1 MTQAAPLPS
10 ALRPFVDF
18 ASVLRGNGF
27 AVAPDQTIGFVR
39 ALGALGPRSIDD
51 VHHAARALFAVPPE
65 RFEAF
70 DALFRAFFLGQT
82 ASAPAHGDEGEEV
95 EAHEASGADTAAE
108 LDEAEDSPGAEAAA
122 AERLGHRDLAAW
134 ADDALRRLARDAP
147 RRLPQRLSRRRISA
161 PLGDRPDMRRALR
174 DAARRDGELFTLP
187 MTRRRLRQRR
197 IVLLIDVS
205 GSMSERTEPALRFAH
220 GLSQAARQI
229 EVFTLGTRLTR
240 ITAALRPQAG
250 DLALPRAAALI
261 ADIDGGTRIGEALQ
275 TFLAV
280 PRYAGFARGALV
292 LVLSDGLERG
302 DPAAMIE
309 GTRRLARLAWRLHW
323 LSPLAG
329 SDGYRPETAGL
340 AAILP
345 DLDAFAPGGNI
356 ATLTDH
362 VLNAARWA

>member
-1 MTQAAPLPS
+1 MPG

-18 ASVLRGNGF
+18 AGLLRANGF

-39 ALGALGPRSIDD
+39 AIGLLGPRGLTD
-51 VHHAARALFAVPPE
+51 VYRAARALFAVPPE
-65 RFEAF
+65 QVEAF

-82 ASAPAHGDEGEEV
+82 VSAPAHGDEGEEV
-95 EAHEASGADTAAE
+95 EAHEASGADAAAE
-108 LDEAEDSPGAEAAA
+108 LDPAEAPPGAEATP
-122 AERLGHRDLAAW
+122 AERLGYRQLAAGE
-134 ADDALRRLARDAP
+134 DAALAQLARAAP
-147 RRLPQRLSRRRISA
+147 RHLPRRLSRRRIAARS
-161 PLGDRPDMRRALR
+161 GDRPDLRRALR
-174 DAARRDGELFTLP
+174 AAARRDGELLTLP

-220 GLSQAARQI
+220 ALTQAAERI

-240 ITAALRPQAG
+240 ITRALAPRAADR
-250 DLALPRAAALI
+250 ALPRAAALI

-275 TFLAV
+275 AFLAV

-302 DPAAMIE
+302 DPAAMVAA
-309 GTRRLARLAWRLHW
+309 TRRLARLAWRLNW

-329 SDGYRPETAGL
+329 SAGYRPETAGL

-345 DLDAFAPGGNI
+345 DLDALAPGGDI
-356 ATLTDH
+356 AALTDH
-362 VLNAARWA
+362 VLTTARSA